1 MSAFRGFLEG
11 FVIDLIYYMCDFD
24 FVQDT
29 FERHRVV
36 FTIGTSIAS
45 VATAW
50 AGEFC
55 LNSSFF
61 FGHFISF
68 GYVCQWFKLIYIR
81 NL

>member
-1 MSAFRGFLEG
+1 M
-11 FVIDLIYYMCDFD
+11 IDLIYYMCDFD

-61 FGHFISF
+61 LVFSSLLVMFVNG
-68 GYVCQWFKLIYIR
+68 L
-81 NL
+81 N